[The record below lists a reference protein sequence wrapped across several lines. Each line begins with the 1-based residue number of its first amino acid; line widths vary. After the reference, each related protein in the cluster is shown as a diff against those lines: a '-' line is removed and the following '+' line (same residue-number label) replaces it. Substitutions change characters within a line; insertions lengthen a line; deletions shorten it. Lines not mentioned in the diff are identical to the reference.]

1 LDASKTY
8 QLPRWFNQKNLVEVW
23 VEKDGL
29 LGATASWV
37 SDLEVT
43 VRSPQGYGAWEFI
56 NDSIKSIMR
65 ELKKQQ
71 KEKVVIIYLSDLD
84 ASGKDIPRFIEED
97 AMQHFIDEYGL
108 KNFTFIDLAL
118 SVEQVK
124 KYKLPEMPD
133 APEVLA
139 KMMRDPRRAWYIE
152 TYGEIFTEL
161 DAFYAL
167 ATEDAKKLIRDTV
180 ESFFDEKT
188 YKTTRKLEEKQ
199 KAQIADIINDRITF
213 D

>member
-1 LDASKTY
+1 
-8 QLPRWFNQKNLVEVW
+8 
-23 VEKDGL
+23 
-29 LGATASWV
+29 
-37 SDLEVT
+37 
-43 VRSPQGYGAWEFI
+43 
-56 NDSIKSIMR
+56 
-65 ELKKQQ
+65 
-71 KEKVVIIYLSDLD
+71 
-84 ASGKDIPRFIEED
+84 
-97 AMQHFIDEYGL
+97 
-108 KNFTFIDLAL
+108 
-118 SVEQVK
+118 
-124 KYKLPEMPD
+124 MPD